1 MQTTKSEINI
11 SNKNVL
17 YLFRNDLRIHDNE
30 ALYLSQFAKTF
41 LPIYIIDEKEDEL
54 NQFGFSRIS
63 KQRKKIRAHSL
74 LELKSKLNKLGSDL
88 FIFNGNVSNIIKDLI
103 ITNDT
108 NLLLYQNIEAEEEL
122 RHIDDVKKYTSIEIC
137 IVNCKSLI
145 VNEDLPFNISNLP
158 SMFTAF
164 RKIVEKNLVVRDTFQ
179 HYTQMAQL
187 PTEHIKIHT
196 QIYNIYEDIEEIEI
210 DRRTSVFIKGG
221 EQEGLNRLNY
231 YLFESKKISNYKQ
244 TRNELLGPDYSS
256 KFSSYL
262 SYGSLSPRFIYH
274 EIKKYESINGANEST
289 YWLVFELLWRDYFIF
304 LSKKFG
310 NKIFQLHGLDNKYPY
325 ENISKEIFLKWSEF
339 NTGNDF
345 IDANMKEL
353 YLTGYMSNRGRQN
366 VASYWCKDLKQD
378 WRVGASWFEYLLIDY
393 DVHINWCNWQ
403 YIAGIGVDPRA
414 DRYFNTA
421 KQAATYDPNNTYRK
435 HWLQ

>member
-1 MQTTKSEINI
+1 
-11 SNKNVL
+11 
-17 YLFRNDLRIHDNE
+17 
-30 ALYLSQFAKTF
+30 
-41 LPIYIIDEKEDEL
+41 
-54 NQFGFSRIS
+54 
-63 KQRKKIRAHSL
+63 
-74 LELKSKLNKLGSDL
+74 
-88 FIFNGNVSNIIKDLI
+88 
-103 ITNDT
+103 
-108 NLLLYQNIEAEEEL
+108 
-122 RHIDDVKKYTSIEIC
+122 
-137 IVNCKSLI
+137 
-145 VNEDLPFNISNLP
+145 
-158 SMFTAF
+158 
-164 RKIVEKNLVVRDTFQ
+164 
-179 HYTQMAQL
+179 
-187 PTEHIKIHT
+187 
-196 QIYNIYEDIEEIEI
+196 
-210 DRRTSVFIKGG
+210 
-221 EQEGLNRLNY
+221 
-231 YLFESKKISNYKQ
+231 
-244 TRNELLGPDYSS
+244 
-256 KFSSYL
+256 
-262 SYGSLSPRFIYH
+262 
-274 EIKKYESINGANEST
+274 
-289 YWLVFELLWRDYFIF
+289 